1 MILEI
6 DLDRGVLAQAP
17 DNPLEAM
24 RSLNAASMRALREG
38 LRDAA
43 DDERVRGLIVHVGT
57 CPLTPAQHDELGDL
71 IEAFGEHKPT
81 IAYAETF
88 GELGNALLAYRLAS
102 RARDVWLQPTGGLGL
117 FGVHLEI
124 VLLHGGLAKLGI
136 EVQMSKRHEYKT
148 AADQFS
154 ATEVSSAN
162 REMTARIAES
172 VVEQSVRVIAR
183 RRAIP
188 DDAVRDAMAHA
199 PLTAGEALE
208 RRLIDRIGYRDEVYA
223 AARAD
228 WDVPASE
235 DAEHDETLRFVHRYG
250 HQGSPLAGLAQRL
263 TPTRPGDATIAVVP
277 VRGGIVAGRGGPSG
291 PTGASAGADVV
302 CEHLRA
308 AGRDR
313 EVKAV
318 ILRVDS
324 PGGSYTASD
333 QIWRE
338 VHRLRDR
345 GVPVVAS
352 MGDVAA
358 SGGYFVAMA
367 ATEIVANPTTLTG
380 SIGVFAGKAVTR
392 GLFDKLGLVREAV
405 ERGPRAGMLGSDDE
419 FTPEE
424 WEVLNRWLDT
434 VYDDFTHK
442 AATDRGLAH
451 AALEPLARGRVW
463 TGADAHQ
470 RGLVDHLGGMD
481 TAIERACALAG
492 VAREHVGL
500 RAVPAIPFLSRFR
513 PASSSEAAGRAAT
526 PPGAARMFAPL
537 TAEFA
542 AVAWDAVGVPA
553 TPPGV
558 LTCPWRIT
566 IG

>member
-17 DNPLEAM
+17 DNPLAAM
-24 RSLNAASMRALREG
+24 RSLNAASMRALRDG

-43 DDERVRGLIVHVGT
+43 TDEHVRGLVIHIGT

-81 IAYAETF
+81 IAYSETF
-88 GELGNALLAYRLAS
+88 GELGNALLAYRLAA
-102 RARDVWLQPTGGLGL
+102 RAGEIWLQPTGALGL

-124 VLLHGGLAKLGI
+124 VLLRGGLAKLGV
-136 EVQMSKRHEYKT
+136 EVQR
-148 AADQFS
+148 AN
-154 ATEVSSAN
+154 ATSTRPRQTGSRPTTVSPAN
-162 REMTARIAES
+162 REMTARIADSIVDES
-172 VVEQSVRVIAR
+172 VQVIAR
-183 RRAIP
+183 RRRLSA
-188 DDAVRDAMAHA
+188 DAVRDAMSNS
-199 PLTAGEALE
+199 PLGADDALE
-208 RRLIDRIGYRDEVYA
+208 RRLVDRLGYRDEVYT
-223 AARAD
+223 AARAA
-228 WDVPASE
+228 WDVPVS
-235 DAEHDETLRFVHRYG
+235 DAPEHDDTLRFVHRYG
-250 HQGSPLAGLAQRL
+250 HHASPLSGLAERL
-263 TPTRPGDATIAVVP
+263 APARSGDASVAVVP
-277 VRGGIVAGRGGPSG
+277 VHGGIVAGRGQQAGV
-291 PTGASAGADVV
+291 TGGSVGADVV

-308 AGRDR
+308 AGRDPDVR
-313 EVKAV
+313 AV

-345 GVPVVAS
+345 GTPVVAS
-352 MGDVAA
+352 MGDLAA

-419 FTPEE
+419 FTPDE
-424 WEVLNRWLDT
+424 WTVLDRWLDA

-442 AATDRGLAH
+442 AAVDRGLDH
-451 AALEPLARGRVW
+451 AVLEPLARGRVW
-463 TGADAHQ
+463 TGVDALE

-481 TAIERACALAG
+481 TAIDRACALAG
-492 VAREHVGL
+492 VDRDRASL
-500 RAVPAIPFLSRFR
+500 RTVPAIPLLSRFR
-513 PASSSEAAGRAAT
+513 PASSSESAGRAFAA
-526 PPGAARMFAPL
+526 PGFRAPLGVPGAESVVDAWEALGVLAAPI
-537 TAEFA
+537 
-542 AVAWDAVGVPA
+542 
-553 TPPGV
+553 GV
-558 LTCPWRIT
+558 LTCPWRIV
-566 IG
+566 IR